1 MYSGSG
7 SGGGVSK
14 EIVKTHM
21 KRKRENNIREVDSS
35 TLFNLPLSEYPLVL
49 DCRSSEEYTKVHI
62 KIAWNVPTS
71 SSIHDVFEE
80 IFDEDPPEMCH
91 KVILIHDD
99 VSTEWATK
107 VSNWLQLV
115 QKNDTVERWRSSLK
129 EIWTFTNVEAFGK
142 EFPFL
147 VVKDEPL
154 RKDTYLMPYP
164 NRVLPGLFI
173 GSISHASEKSVLRNV
188 GITSIV
194 NSTKNIKNYFPDD
207 FSYVKLNIED
217 DERTCLQA
225 SIIQAHKFMQ
235 SAFAKGGCVLVHCHQ
250 GKSRSASIVLSWMMR
265 ICAKSAIE
273 CLQRL
278 QSVRSIVAP
287 NPCFLRQLA
296 VFDILGYE
304 NYFKNKMM
312 IVNET
317 QRAELKIE
325 SNWAIHLNK
334 QHTKC
339 LRTSLSGDNRGLFPQ
354 AFLISNVFSRDECK
368 SLIGTAES
376 VGFGRTQYPHDYRG
390 NLRLITVDKSLST
403 HVWHRIRS
411 FVPPYVRH
419 RDNWWIATGLND
431 HWRLSK
437 YLPLDRFQAHCDDAV
452 NIHRELRSMFTVNIY
467 MNDDFL
473 DGNTRFYESRESAS
487 RGDVYASVKP
497 CYGLALIFRQ
507 PPDATYLHDGERV
520 RSGLKYL
527 FRSDIFYTRLPSS
540 SMCVTEDDVKRYLK
554 NLYER

>member
-1 MYSGSG
+1 MYSG
-7 SGGGVSK
+7 GGVVFPEVSK

-354 AFLISNVFSRDECK
+354 AF
-368 SLIGTAES
+368 
-376 VGFGRTQYPHDYRG
+376 
-390 NLRLITVDKSLST
+390 
-403 HVWHRIRS
+403 IRS